1 MLSLLH
7 FSSASMIDG
16 AGQTISFVID
26 HRLSL
31 HPLQLSPSILPKNKQ
46 PSQPE
51 LKNKVKVKWS
61 LSEARLMLEHLLA
74 ELQR

>member
-1 MLSLLH
+1 
-7 FSSASMIDG
+7 MIDG
-16 AGQTISFVID
+16 AGQTISFFIN

-31 HPLQLSPSILPKNKQ
+31 HPLQLSPPILPKNKQ

-51 LKNKVKVKWS
+51 LENKVKVKWS